1 MKVNVKPRK
10 SIREAMA
17 TSETIRMFKNPLLE
31 KLSHV
36 HPATPFIIY
45 IPVVWALLYFSLQ
58 TIPLTH
64 VAAAFGLGMLFWTI
78 VEYCLHR
85 FVFHIPQTNKVF
97 KAIYFYS
104 HGIHHDAPRDATR
117 LVMPPGASI
126 PLAIGFYF
134 LFRWVSPDYHLPFMA
149 GFVTGYL
156 VYDFLHF
163 SVHFFQFRNSYFKM
177 IRRNHMMHHYRAPLR
192 NFGFTSP
199 FWDFVGGSYFGSTA
213 ADRNIDD
220 DSGLKPL

>member
-1 MKVNVKPRK
+1 METLSRKK
-10 SIREAMA
+10 SIKQAMA
-17 TSETIRMFKNPLLE
+17 ESQTIRMFENPLLE
-31 KLSHV
+31 RLSHV
-36 HPATPFIIY
+36 HPATPFVIY
-45 IPVVWALLYFSLQ
+45 IPVVAALLYFAVQQVALLQ
-58 TIPLTH
+58 LG
-64 VAAAFGLGMLFWTI
+64 AAFGLGMLFWTF

-85 FVFHIPQTNKVF
+85 FLFHIPQTNRVF

-126 PLAIGFYF
+126 PLAIGFFF
-134 LFRWVSPDYHLPFMA
+134 LYRWISPAYYLPFTA
-149 GFVTGYL
+149 GFISGYL
-156 VYDFLHF
+156 IYDFLHF

-177 IRRNHMMHHYRAPLR
+177 IKRNHMMHHYRAALK

-199 FWDFVGGSYFGSTA
+199 VWDYIGGSYFGSTA

-220 DSGLKPL
+220 NSGLKPL